1 MKTYFECISCFVR
14 QTLDAVRLVTEDEAM
29 QEHVLRQA
37 LHEFSKMD
45 LRQSPPVMGQ
55 RIHRLIRKLTSQ
67 KDPYRGIKDRFNALA
82 LELYPQLKQTVE
94 ASSRPRETA
103 MRLAIAGNII
113 DFGVNS
119 QIDSGHVHEAIE
131 HALTTP
137 LEGEVEAFYEAV
149 SQASSIL
156 YVADNA
162 GEIVFD
168 KLLLEQM
175 PREKVIVSVKGFPII
190 NDATMIDV
198 RDTGLDQLVKVIDN
212 GSDAPGTILEECH
225 EEFRR
230 HFNET
235 ELIIAKGQGNY
246 ETLSETEKDIFF
258 LLKAKCPVV
267 AKHLGCRIGSLVLRR
282 SDRVRTS
289 AGIYHEGPA

>member
-1 MKTYFECISCFVR
+1 MKTYFECIPCFVR
-14 QTLDAVRLVTEDEAM
+14 QTLDAIRLITEDE
-29 QEHVLRQA
+29 EVHELVLRQA
-37 LHEFSKMD
+37 LHEFSNMD
-45 LRQSPPVMGQ
+45 LRQSPPLMGQ
-55 RIHRLIRKLTSQ
+55 RIHRLIRRLTGR
-67 KDPYRGIKDRFNALA
+67 KDPYRGIKDHFNALA
-82 LELYPQLKQTVE
+82 LELYPRLKQTVE

-119 QIDSGHVHEAIE
+119 RIDSGHVHEAIE

-137 LEGEVEAFYEAV
+137 LEGEVESFYEAV
-149 SQASSIL
+149 SRASRLL
-156 YVADNA
+156 YLADNA

-175 PREKVIVSVKGFPII
+175 PREKVVVSVKGFPII
-190 NDATMIDV
+190 NDATMIDAGN
-198 RDTGLDQLVKVIDN
+198 TGLDRLVKVIDN
-212 GSDAPGTILEECH
+212 GSDAPGTILESCH

-246 ETLSETEKDIFF
+246 ESLSETEKDVFF

-267 AKHLGCRIGSLVLRR
+267 AKHLGCRIGSMVLRR
-282 SDRVRTS
+282 SGRARITAVACNES
-289 AGIYHEGPA
+289 PV